1 MTSEMLRPLLIA
13 MMLLCAAC
21 APSIQVQAPTVGCSE
36 LIPDSW
42 AAPVPSAVLGP
53 LEVGAVV
60 GAAPGAD
67 ARAAAAA
74 TALAT
79 AEAEAERW
87 QVFGIQQTGQLRIA
101 NDRDQAKSEIYTK
114 CEARDAASARSLRPW
129 HQRLFG

>member
-1 MTSEMLRPLLIA
+1 

-42 AAPVPSAVLGP
+42 SAPVPSAVLGS

-60 GAAPGAD
+60 VATPGAD

-87 QVFGIQQTGQLRIA
+87 QVFGIQQTGQLRVA
-101 NDRDQAKSEIYTK
+101 NDRDQAKAEIYTK
-114 CEARDAASARSLRPW
+114 CAARDATAARSLRPW
-129 HQRLFG
+129 YQRLFN